1 MPRRILFVDDERGV
15 VDLLVATFPASAGF
29 ESLSASSGEEALAV
43 LATSEVDLLVTDQ
56 RMPGMTGVEL
66 IARARQLQPDLCA
79 IVLSA
84 YTEPQDVVAAINQG
98 QVYRYVVKP
107 WEIRE
112 LRRTV
117 EQALERVYLQ
127 REKEKLTDELE
138 RRFAAL
144 QVASEIARDVEPA
157 GDHEAL
163 VTRLLARLPGVVPCD
178 RSAALVAPP
187 GRAAVMVLERRGHA
201 GEDSL
206 LALKDE
212 VLAAWREGGGRPIA
226 EGDLRLRVVG
236 AFGPGRAHAP
246 MLSRL
251 CVPLDL
257 EGVPAGL
264 LLLESAEED
273 AFGEGDARVLDL
285 LANELAGALRVTA
298 ARLGEERR
306 RLERVIEC
314 MADGLLYADAA
325 SGDVVANPAARRML
339 GAPESEPLTVRWLA
353 DTLGFYPF
361 DLVRGLDPVQGPAL
375 LAEELHLGERT
386 LSSVI
391 SPVTDGEGRL
401 AGVAVALRDVTEQKR
416 LERRKQEFVQVVS
429 HELRTPLTS
438 ITGALDY
445 VLKEGERRLD
455 PHQHKMLS
463 LALESTR
470 RLNVLVSDFLDLAR
484 AAEGRLA
491 MQVELTDLDEL
502 TRTAVERYLP
512 AAQGKGID
520 LTAATPREPVRIA
533 ADPGRLQ
540 QVLANLLTNA
550 VKFTGEGGTIRVA
563 LFQPAAV
570 PGWVGISSWNN
581 GEEIPEADLER
592 IFEKFEQS
600 RSDRTR
606 RVQGTGLGLAICRT
620 IVESHGGR
628 IWAESAP
635 GQGVRFVLAL
645 PPEPA
650 PESPA
655 PAEKHA
661 VQGRGP
667 PAPVLVADEFEVSA
681 VVKAVLLR
689 KGLPCAAAR
698 TREEALRLARQLR
711 PRLLVLDLSARGLEG
726 PELVEG
732 LRADPET
739 RETPLLIFGRPEDR
753 ERAFGLGATAFLA
766 KPATAEQ
773 LGGAVEV
780 LLSGSRR
787 AGKKILVVD
796 DDPAIRA
803 VCNEILSNHGYEVQ
817 EAGSCAEAVQAVRER
832 RPDLLLVD
840 VQLPDGDGFGLLE
853 SLAEERSLDRFA
865 AVFVSALGQ
874 PADKVRGLRLG
885 AADYLVKPFDAMELV
900 ARVDAVLRRKETAL
914 AASPLTR
921 LPSGKAIE
929 AEVERRLAARA
940 PFVLCYLDL
949 DDFKAYNDHY
959 GYAKADGV
967 LVQVG
972 DLLRQVVGEAGGP
985 SAFVGHVGGDDFV
998 LVTEEDRADEMCRRA
1013 IAGFD
1018 RLIPLYYDREDR
1030 ARGYIEAE
1038 DRFGIRRRF
1047 PMMSVSVVSV
1057 WAPPGRFEHHADL
1070 ARAAADMKKR
1080 AKAIPGSIYLRD
1092 TPGEGSAARS
1102 A

>member
-1 MPRRILFVDDERGV
+1 MARRILFVDDEPGV
-15 VDLLVATFPASAGF
+15 LELLQATFPASAGWETF
-29 ESLSASSGEEALAV
+29 SASSGEEALAI
-43 LATSEVDLLVTDQ
+43 LASAEVDLLVTDQ

-66 IARARQLQPDLCA
+66 ISRARQAHPDLCA

-84 YTEPQDVVAAINQG
+84 YTEPQDVVAAINTG

-127 REKEKLTDELE
+127 REREKLVDELE

-144 QVASEIARDVEPA
+144 QVASEIAREVEPA

-163 VTRLLARLPGVVPCD
+163 VSRLLGKLPGVVPCD
-178 RSAALVAPP
+178 RAAALVAPP

-206 LALKDE
+206 LSLKED
-212 VLAAWREGGGRPIA
+212 VLEAWLEGGGHPIA
-226 EGDLRLRVVG
+226 EEDLRLRVVG
-236 AFGPGRAHAP
+236 AFAPDRARGP

-251 CVPLDL
+251 SVPLDL
-257 EGVPAGL
+257 DGIPAGL
-264 LLLESAEED
+264 VLLESAEED

-298 ARLGEERR
+298 ARLGHERR

-314 MADGLLYADAA
+314 MADGLLYADAV

-339 GAPESEPLTVRWLA
+339 GAPPAEPLTVRWLA
-353 DTLGFYPF
+353 DTIGFYPF
-361 DLVRGLDPVQGPAL
+361 DLVRGLDPAHGPEL

-401 AGVAVALRDVTEQKR
+401 SGVAVALRDVTEQKR
-416 LERRKQEFVQVVS
+416 LERRKEEFVQVVS

-445 VLKEGERRLD
+445 VLKEGERRLE
-455 PHQHKMLS
+455 PHWHKMLS

-520 LTAATPREPVRIA
+520 LEAATPREPVRIA

-550 VKFTGEGGTIRVA
+550 VKFTGEGGTVRLA

-600 RSDRTR
+600 RSDRSR

-645 PPEPA
+645 PPEP
-650 PESPA
+650 SPDS
-655 PAEKHA
+655 PTVEKHA
-661 VQGRGP
+661 APGRP
-667 PAPVLVADEFEVSA
+667 PGAPVLVVDEFEVSA
-681 VVKAVLLR
+681 VAKAVLLR
-689 KGLPCAAAR
+689 KGLPCTAAR
-698 TREEALRLARQLR
+698 TREEALRLMASLR
-711 PRLLVLDLSARGLEG
+711 PRLVVLDLSARGVEG
-726 PELVEG
+726 PALAEA
-732 LRADPET
+732 LRASPET
-739 RETPLLIFGRPEDR
+739 HETPLLVFGRPEDR
-753 ERAFGLGATAFLA
+753 ERAFALGASAFLG

-773 LGGAVEV
+773 LAGAVEV
-780 LLSGSRR
+780 LLSGTRR
-787 AGKKILVVD
+787 AGQKILVVD

-803 VCNEILSNHGYEVQ
+803 VCAEILSNHGYEVH
-817 EAGSCAEAVQAVRER
+817 EASSCAEAVQAVRER

-853 SLAEERSLDRFA
+853 SLAEERALDRFA
-865 AVFVSALGQ
+865 AVFLSAMGQ

-929 AEVERRLAARA
+929 AEVERRLSARST
-940 PFVLCYLDL
+940 FVLCYLDL

-967 LVQVG
+967 LVQIG
-972 DLLRQVVGEAGGP
+972 DLLRQVVGASGG
-985 SAFVGHVGGDDFV
+985 SSSFVGHVGGDDFV
-998 LVTEEDRADEMCRRA
+998 FVTDEDRADEVCRQV

-1030 ARGYIEAE
+1030 ERGFIESE

-1047 PMMSVSVVSV
+1047 PVMSVSVVSV

-1070 ARAAADMKKR
+1070 ARAAAEMKKR

-1092 TPGEGSAARS
+1092 APGEGTVVRS

>member
-15 VDLLVATFPASAGF
+15 LDLLRATFPASAGWD
-29 ESLSASSGEEALAV
+29 SLVASSGEEALAV
-43 LATSEVDLLVTDQ
+43 LAANEVDLLITDQ

-66 IARARQLQPDLCA
+66 IAKAHQTHPDLCA

-98 QVYRYVVKP
+98 EVYRYVVKP
-107 WEIRE
+107 WETRD

-127 REKEKLTDELE
+127 REREKLTDELE

-178 RSAALVAPP
+178 RAAALVAPP

-201 GEDSL
+201 GEYSL
-206 LALKDE
+206 LALKDD
-212 VLAAWREGGGRPIA
+212 VLVAWREGGGRAIA
-226 EGDLRLRVVG
+226 EGDLRLRVTG
-236 AFGPGRAHAP
+236 TFGPVRTAAP
-246 MLSRL
+246 MQSRL
-251 CVPLDL
+251 SVPLEL
-257 EGVPAGL
+257 ESAPAGL

-298 ARLGEERR
+298 SRLGEERR

-314 MADGLLYADAA
+314 MADGLLYAEAG

-339 GAPESEPLTVRWLA
+339 GAPPAGPLTVRWIA

-361 DLVRGLDPVQGPAL
+361 DLVRGLDPAQGPAL
-375 LAEELHLGERT
+375 LAEDLQLGERT

-416 LERRKQEFVQVVS
+416 LERRKEEFVQVVS

-455 PHQHKMLS
+455 QAQHKMLS

-484 AAEGRLA
+484 AAEGRLS

-502 TRTAVERYLP
+502 TRTSVERYLP

-550 VKFTGEGGTIRVA
+550 IKFTGEGGTIRVA
-563 LFQPAAV
+563 LFQSAAV

-600 RSDRTR
+600 RTDRTR

-645 PPEPA
+645 PPEPSPEMPAAVEKLVAAGRA
-650 PESPA
+650 PS
-655 PAEKHA
+655 
-661 VQGRGP
+661 
-667 PAPVLVADEFEVSA
+667 APVLVADEFEASA

-689 KGLPCAAAR
+689 KGLPCVAAR
-698 TREEALRLARQLR
+698 TREEALGLARRLR
-711 PRLLVLDLSARGLEG
+711 PRLLVLDPSARGLEG
-726 PELVEG
+726 REMVG
-732 LRADPET
+732 AVRADPET
-739 RETPLLIFGRPEDR
+739 RDIPLLVFGRPEDR
-753 ERAFGLGATAFLA
+753 EGAFAAGASAFLA

-780 LLSGSRR
+780 LLAGARR
-787 AGKKILVVD
+787 GGKKILVVD
-796 DDPAIRA
+796 DDPAIRT
-803 VCNEILSNHGYEVQ
+803 VCVEILSNHGYEVR
-817 EAGSCAEAVQAVRER
+817 EAGSCAEAVRAVRER

-840 VQLPDGDGFGLLE
+840 VQLPDGDGFGLLQK
-853 SLAEERSLDRFA
+853 LADDRALDRFA

-900 ARVDAVLRRKETAL
+900 ARVDAVLRRHETAL

-929 AEVERRLAARA
+929 VEVERRLAARESFA
-940 PFVLCYLDL
+940 LCYLDL

-967 LVQVG
+967 LVQIG
-972 DLLRQVVGEAGGP
+972 DLLRQVVDEVGGAD
-985 SAFVGHVGGDDFV
+985 AFVGHVGGDDFV
-998 LVTEEDRADEMCRRA
+998 FVTDESRADEACRQV

-1030 ARGYIEAE
+1030 ERGFIESE

-1047 PMMSVSVVSV
+1047 PIMSVSVVSV
-1057 WAPPGRFEHHADL
+1057 WAQPGRFERHADI
-1070 ARAAADMKKR
+1070 ARAAAEMKKR
-1080 AKAIPGSIYLRD
+1080 AKAIPGSVYLRD
-1092 TPGEGSAARS
+1092 LPAAGSAAQT

>member
-15 VDLLVATFPASAGF
+15 LDLLLATFPAAAGW
-29 ESLSASSGEEALAV
+29 ESLVASNGEEALAV
-43 LATSEVDLLVTDQ
+43 LATRQVDLLVTDQ
-56 RMPGMTGVEL
+56 RMPRMTGVEL
-66 IARARQLQPDLCA
+66 IARARQMHPDLCA

-107 WEIRE
+107 WETRD

-127 REKEKLTDELE
+127 REREKLTDELE

-144 QVASEIARDVEPA
+144 QLASEIARDVEPA

-178 RSAALVAPP
+178 RAAALVAPP
-187 GRAAVMVLERRGHA
+187 GRAAVMVLERRGHG

-206 LALKDE
+206 LAIKDD
-212 VLAAWREGGGRPIA
+212 VLVAWREGGGHPIA
-226 EGDLRLRVVG
+226 EGDLRLRVTG
-236 AFGPGRAHAP
+236 AFRPGRALGP
-246 MLSRL
+246 MASRL
-251 CVPLDL
+251 SVPLDL

-298 ARLGEERR
+298 SRLGEERR

-314 MADGLLYADAA
+314 MADGLLYAEAV

-339 GAPESEPLTVRWLA
+339 GAPAAEPLTVRWIA

-361 DLVRGLDPVQGPAL
+361 DLVRGLDPAQGPSL
-375 LAEELHLGERT
+375 LAEDLHLGERT

-416 LERRKQEFVQVVS
+416 LERRKEEFVQVVS

-445 VLKEGERRLD
+445 VLKEGEGRLESS
-455 PHQHKMLS
+455 QHKMLS
-463 LALESTR
+463 LALDSTR

-484 AAEGRLA
+484 AAEGRLS
-491 MQVELTDLDEL
+491 MQVELADLDEL
-502 TRTAVERYLP
+502 TRTSVERYLP

-520 LTAATPREPVRIA
+520 LAAATPREPVRLA

-563 LFQPAAV
+563 LFQSTAV

-581 GEEIPEADLER
+581 GEEIPEPDLER

-635 GQGVRFVLAL
+635 GQGVRFVLVL
-645 PPEPA
+645 PPEPSA
-650 PESPA
+650 ELPA
-655 PAEKHA
+655 SADKHVTA
-661 VQGRGP
+661 GRGP
-667 PAPVLVADEFEVSA
+667 PALVLVADEFEASA

-698 TREEALRLARQLR
+698 SREEALALARRLR

-726 PELVEG
+726 RELVEA

-739 RETPLLIFGRPEDR
+739 HDLPLLVFGRAEDR
-753 ERAFGLGATAFLA
+753 ERAFALGASAFLA

-780 LLSGSRR
+780 LLAGGRLG
-787 AGKKILVVD
+787 GKKILVVD
-796 DDPAIRA
+796 DDPAIRT
-803 VCNEILSNHGYEVQ
+803 VCVEILSNHGYEVR
-817 EAGSCAEAVQAVRER
+817 EAGSCAEAVRAVRER

-840 VQLPDGDGFGLLE
+840 VQLPDGDGFGLLQR
-853 SLAEERSLDRFA
+853 LADERALDRFA

-900 ARVDAVLRRKETAL
+900 ARVDAVLRRQETAL

-940 PFVLCYLDL
+940 SFALCYLDL

-967 LVQVG
+967 LVQIG
-972 DLLRQVVGEAGGP
+972 DLLRQVVDEVGGP
-985 SAFVGHVGGDDFV
+985 GAFVGHVGGDDFV
-998 LVTEEDRADEMCRRA
+998 FVTDETRADEACRQV

-1030 ARGYIEAE
+1030 ERGFIESE

-1047 PMMSVSVVSV
+1047 PIMSVSVVAV
-1057 WAPPGRFEHHADL
+1057 WAQPGRFERHAEI
-1070 ARAAADMKKR
+1070 ARAAAEMKKR

-1092 TPGEGSAARS
+1092 MPGEGSSART

>member
-1 MPRRILFVDDERGV
+1 MSRRILFVDDERGV
-15 VDLLVATFPASAGF
+15 LDLLRATFPASAGWD
-29 ESLSASSGEEALAV
+29 SLVASNGDEALAV
-43 LATSEVDLLVTDQ
+43 LAANEVDLLVTDQ

-66 IARARQLQPDLCA
+66 IARARQMHPDLCA

-107 WEIRE
+107 WETRD

-127 REKEKLTDELE
+127 REREKLTDELE

-144 QVASEIARDVEPA
+144 QLASEIARDVEPA

-163 VTRLLARLPGVVPCD
+163 VTRLLDRLPGVVPCD
-178 RSAALVAPP
+178 RAAALVAPP

-206 LALKDE
+206 LAIKDD
-212 VLAAWREGGGRPIA
+212 VLVAWREGGGRAIA
-226 EGDLRLRVVG
+226 EGDLRLRVAG
-236 AFGPGRAHAP
+236 AFGPAPAPAP
-246 MLSRL
+246 MQSRL
-251 CVPLDL
+251 SVPLELD
-257 EGVPAGL
+257 GAPAGL

-298 ARLGEERR
+298 SRLGEERR

-314 MADGLLYADAA
+314 MADGLLYAEAG

-339 GAPESEPLTVRWLA
+339 GAPPAGPLTVRWIA

-361 DLVRGLDPVQGPAL
+361 DLVRGLDPAQGPAL
-375 LAEELHLGERT
+375 LAEDLQLGERT

-416 LERRKQEFVQVVS
+416 LERRKEEFVQVVS

-445 VLKEGERRLD
+445 VLKEGERRLEQS
-455 PHQHKMLS
+455 QHKMLS

-484 AAEGRLA
+484 AAEGRLS

-502 TRTAVERYLP
+502 TRTSVERYLP
-512 AAQGKGID
+512 AAQGKGIN
-520 LTAATPREPVRIA
+520 LETTTPREPVRIA

-550 VKFTGEGGTIRVA
+550 IKFTGEGGTIRVA
-563 LFQPAAV
+563 LFQSAAV

-645 PPEPA
+645 PPEPS
-650 PESPA
+650 PEPPA
-655 PAEKHA
+655 SVEKLIA
-661 VQGRGP
+661 AGRAS
-667 PAPVLVADEFEVSA
+667 PAPVLVADDFEASA

-689 KGLPCAAAR
+689 KGLPCVAAR
-698 TREEALRLARQLR
+698 TREEALGLAHRIR
-711 PRLLVLDLSARGLEG
+711 PRLLVVDLSARGLEG
-726 PELVEG
+726 RELVEA

-739 RETPLLIFGRPEDR
+739 HDLPLLAFGRPEDR
-753 ERAFGLGATAFLA
+753 EGAFAMGASAFLA
-766 KPATAEQ
+766 KPASAEQ

-780 LLSGSRR
+780 LLSGARR
-787 AGKKILVVD
+787 GGKKILVVD

-803 VCNEILSNHGYEVQ
+803 VCVEILSNHGYEVR
-817 EAGSCAEAVQAVRER
+817 EAGSCAEAVRAVRER

-840 VQLPDGDGFGLLE
+840 VQLPDGDGFGLLQR
-853 SLAEERSLDRFA
+853 LGEERALDRFA

-900 ARVDAVLRRKETAL
+900 ARVDAVLRRQETAL

-921 LPSGKAIE
+921 LPAGKAIE
-929 AEVERRLAARA
+929 AEVERRLAARDS
-940 PFVLCYLDL
+940 FVLCYLDL

-967 LVQVG
+967 LVQIG
-972 DLLRQVVGEAGGP
+972 DLLRQVVDEVGGP
-985 SAFVGHVGGDDFV
+985 AGFVGHVGGDDFV
-998 LVTEEDRADEMCRRA
+998 LVTEESRADEACRQV
-1013 IAGFD
+1013 IAAFD

-1030 ARGYIEAE
+1030 ERGFIESE

-1047 PMMSVSVVSV
+1047 PIMSVSVVSV
-1057 WAPPGRFEHHADL
+1057 WAQPGRFERHADI
-1070 ARAAADMKKR
+1070 ARAAAEMKKR

-1092 TPGEGSAARS
+1092 VPAEGSAART